1 MDQMSQIFFETLKT
15 YKEEEYLYFYFR
27 YHLAPVIEGLKPA
40 STLTITKFLKEKW
53 SRYGAKVLKKLGV
66 KWKVLVS
73 KANHIILLIY
83 NQKILNNL
91 IKIKDINQ
99 YLNEIGYPTDSLENL
114 ISFLIKRY
122 TLSYYPHEIGV
133 LLGIPL
139 EDVKIFINNP
149 KYPYIL
155 KGYWKVYTQ
164 PEKAKILFKKYDEVR
179 YKMLKAPI

>member
-1 MDQMSQIFFETLKT
+1 MDQMSQIFFKTLKT

-53 SRYGAKVLKKLGV
+53 NRYGIKVLKKLEL
-66 KWKVLVS
+66 KWKILES
-73 KANHIILLIY
+73 KPAHIILLIY
-83 NQKILNNL
+83 HQEILEHL
-91 IKIKDINQ
+91 IQNKDINQ
-99 YLNEIGYPTDSLENL
+99 YLHEIGYPTDNLENL
-114 ISFLIKRY
+114 LSFLIKKY
-122 TLSYYPHEIGV
+122 KVGDYPHEIGV

-139 EDVKIFINNP
+139 EDVKIFIDNP

-164 PEKAKILFKKYDEVR
+164 PEKAKILFRKFDEVR